1 MTKYERQMKSMLSY
15 YEIDFAGTRD
25 EKMNK
30 KDLEKFINNFN
41 SNYDAQV
48 VQDILSKIKDKLKN
62 NPQDEESDDPFFS
75 SLDSTNKEENESDK
89 IFPLDLNSLSGRKLG
104 FDDFKSPFGM
114 NPDIE
119 NFINWLSDTL
129 YSSDHKVTITE
140 ENGITN
146 IRLEKIKK
154 KRGGRK
160 K

>member
-1 MTKYERQMKSMLSY
+1 MTNYEKQIKSMLNY
-15 YEIDFAGTRD
+15 YEIDFAGKRD

-30 KDLEKFINNFN
+30 KDLQKFINTLN

-48 VQDILSKIKDKLKN
+48 VQDILSKIKDKFKN
-62 NPQDEESDDPFFS
+62 RQQEEENDDPFFN
-75 SLDSTNKEENESDK
+75 SLDSLNENDEETNSPLNN
-89 IFPLDLNSLSGRKLG
+89 PLDMSGLYGRTYGKGNL
-104 FDDFKSPFGM
+104 PFGL
-114 NPDIE
+114 NADIE

-129 YSSDHKVTITE
+129 YSSDHKIVITE

-154 KRGGRK
+154 KGGGK

>member
-1 MTKYERQMKSMLSY
+1 MLSY
-15 YEIDFAGTRD
+15 YEIDFGGKRD

-30 KDLEKFINNFN
+30 KDLQKFINTFN

-48 VQDILSKIKDKLKN
+48 IQDILGKIKDKFKN
-62 NPQDEESDDPFFS
+62 RNQEENDDPFFN
-75 SLDSTNKEENESDK
+75 SLDSIKNNENEDGTSDENQ
-89 IFPLDLNSLSGRKLG
+89 IDFPSLSTNSFGKGKLPFG
-104 FDDFKSPFGM
+104 LNPPFGM

-119 NFINWLSDTL
+119 NFINWISDTL
-129 YSSDHKVTITE
+129 YSSDHKVIITE

-154 KRGGRK
+154 KGGGK